1 MLITP
6 EKNLLFDH
14 DNIQKIYAIGYT
26 DDEQKNFMRV
36 LDKDMDLRDERLNKN
51 IDIIDDDIEQ

>member
-14 DNIQKIYAIGYT
+14 DNIQKIYSIGYT

-36 LDKDMDLRDERLNKN
+36 LDKDMALRDERLNKN

>member
-36 LDKDMDLRDERLNKN
+36 LDKDMALRDERLNKN
-51 IDIIDDDIEQ
+51 IDIIDGDIEQ

>member
-36 LDKDMDLRDERLNKN
+36 LDKDMALRDERLNKN